1 MIIASIFLYTPTTVL
16 ASTTDGTISSTYR
29 YAWGENAGWV
39 DFGSTAG
46 NVHITDSALTGS
58 VYGENIGWI
67 TLNPQT
73 YGGVIN
79 NAEGALSGYAWGEN
93 VGWID
98 FSKVTIGS
106 DGVFAGNAYGENIG
120 WITFGTGNN
129 KVSTDWRP
137 SSTRTVA
144 STPAPAAS
152 TASSGGGGGGGAGS
166 VSSPLVASNVS
177 LSLKVTPSSTS
188 LPASGGSITY
198 TYAVSNTGTAPILGV
213 SVTDTACSPAS
224 YISGDTNGDS
234 SINYNSLYT
243 NVDGVWASRNV
254 NEVWIFRCTT
264 NLSKTTE
271 NTATATGNAQGF
283 RTEATSRSLV
293 TVGALALI
301 TPLAPPPVVTTP
313 ASGLTSVQ
321 ANAILSLL
329 SSFGADSAVIA
340 SVRAVLFEVGA
351 GANVPVT
358 ITGTFTH
365 DLDLGARGEDVRAL
379 QDFLIKRGTGFASGQ
394 LSVVGTSGYF
404 GTLTQTA
411 LKEFQMANG
420 ITPAIGYFGPKTRN
434 YINNLTP

>member
-1 MIIASIFLYTPTTVL
+1 M
-16 ASTTDGTISSTYR
+16 
-29 YAWGENAGWV
+29 
-39 DFGSTAG
+39 
-46 NVHITDSALTGS
+46 
-58 VYGENIGWI
+58 
-67 TLNPQT
+67 
-73 YGGVIN
+73 
-79 NAEGALSGYAWGEN
+79 
-93 VGWID
+93 D

-106 DGVFAGNAYGENIG
+106 DGVFAGSAYGENIG
-120 WITFGTGNN
+120 WLTFGTGNN

-137 SSTRTVA
+137 ASTRTA
-144 STPAPAAS
+144 AATPAATPAAAS
-152 TASSGGGGGGGAGS
+152 SSSGGGGGGGAGS
-166 VSSPLVASNVS
+166 VSSPLVVSNVS
-177 LSLKVTPSSTS
+177 LILKVTPNPSS
-188 LPASGGSITY
+188 LPASGGKVTY
-198 TYAVSNTGTAPILGV
+198 TYAVSNTGVAPVSGV
-213 SVTDTACSPAS
+213 SITDTVCSPVVYS
-224 YISGDTNGDS
+224 SGDTNGDS
-234 SINYNSLYT
+234 SIYYNSLYT

-254 NEVWIFRCTT
+254 NEVWNYRCTT

-271 NTATATGNAQGF
+271 NTATVTGNAQGF
-283 RTEATSRSLV
+283 RTEATAHSSV
-293 TVGALALI
+293 TVGAPALA
-301 TPLAPPPVVTTP
+301 TPLVTLPTVAATP

-434 YINNLTP
+434 FINNLTP

>member
-1 MIIASIFLYTPTTVL
+1 
-16 ASTTDGTISSTYR
+16 
-29 YAWGENAGWV
+29 
-39 DFGSTAG
+39 
-46 NVHITDSALTGS
+46 
-58 VYGENIGWI
+58 
-67 TLNPQT
+67 
-73 YGGVIN
+73 
-79 NAEGALSGYAWGEN
+79 
-93 VGWID
+93 
-98 FSKVTIGS
+98 
-106 DGVFAGNAYGENIG
+106 
-120 WITFGTGNN
+120 
-129 KVSTDWRP
+129 
-137 SSTRTVA
+137 
-144 STPAPAAS
+144 
-152 TASSGGGGGGGAGS
+152 
-166 VSSPLVASNVS
+166 
-177 LSLKVTPSSTS
+177 
-188 LPASGGSITY
+188 
-198 TYAVSNTGTAPILGV
+198 V

-254 NEVWIFRCTT
+254 NEVWTFHCTT

-293 TVGALALI
+293 TVGALALV

-379 QDFLIKRGTGFASGQ
+379 QDFLIKRAVGFAGQ
-394 LSVVGTSGYF
+394 HLADIGTSGYF
-404 GTLTQTA
+404 GTLTRNA
-411 LKEFQMANG
+411 LAEFQAING
-420 ITPAIGYFGPKTRN
+420 ITPAVGYFGPKTRD